1 MSSLIHLTPLPFSSL
16 PSHPVLDSSPSR
28 PQLHCFLKSVLT
40 EANSFLT
47 ETIPQTFQID
57 AKPRSSPPATAKVQL
72 SSRAIPTTSGGNHP
86 KSQANE
92 FWVCRRSVHRN
103 AAEEGTASIE
113 EFRKG
118 LRENHSENEMKYTP
132 SVTSVE
138 KLLQWPSCEKLE
150 GGWTDVDIH
159 GK

>member
-1 MSSLIHLTPLPFSSL
+1 M
-16 PSHPVLDSSPSR
+16 
-28 PQLHCFLKSVLT
+28 
-40 EANSFLT
+40 
-47 ETIPQTFQID
+47 
-57 AKPRSSPPATAKVQL
+57 
-72 SSRAIPTTSGGNHP
+72 
-86 KSQANE
+86 
-92 FWVCRRSVHRN
+92 HRN